1 VSSKLRAASRRR
13 AESIRHVLERYF
25 AAMRA
30 HDWSALADTLA
41 ENVHRTGPFLD
52 HVRGRQAY
60 VDFLARVVPALPN
73 YALDV
78 ARIRALEDGAAIV
91 ELSESMDRDGGRRT
105 YPEALLFEFDGDG
118 RIARV
123 EIYIQQPP

>member
-1 VSSKLRAASRRR
+1 MR
-13 AESIRHVLERYF
+13 EVLERYF

-30 HDWSALADTLA
+30 HDWAALADTLA
-41 ENVHRTGPFLD
+41 DHVHRTGPFLD

-78 ARIRALEDGAAIV
+78 ARIRALEGGGALV
-91 ELSESMDRDGGRRT
+91 ELSESMDREGGRRT
-105 YPEALLFEFDGDG
+105 YPEALLFEFDRDG

-123 EIYIQQPP
+123 DVFIKNPPT

>member
-1 VSSKLRAASRRR
+1 MTPMR
-13 AESIRHVLERYF
+13 EVLERYF

-30 HDWSALADTLA
+30 HDWPALADTLA
-41 ENVHRTGPFLD
+41 LHVHRTGPYQD

-60 VDFLARVVPALPN
+60 VEFLARVLPALQN

-78 ARIRALEDGAAIV
+78 AEIRAVEGGGALAL
-91 ELSESMDRDGGRRT
+91 LSESMDREGGRKT

-123 EIYIQQPP
+123 DVFIKEPPRGD

>member
-1 VSSKLRAASRRR
+1 MR
-13 AESIRHVLERYF
+13 EVLERYF

-30 HDWSALADTLA
+30 HDWPALAETLA
-41 ENVHRTGPFLD
+41 DDVHRTGPFLD
-52 HVRGRQAY
+52 QVHGKQAY
-60 VDFLARVVPALPN
+60 VGFLARVVPALRN

-78 ARIRALEDGAAIV
+78 ARIRALEGGGALV

-105 YPEALLFEFDGDG
+105 YPEALLFGFDAAG

-123 EIYIQQPP
+123 DIFIKQPPD

>member
-1 VSSKLRAASRRR
+1 MS
-13 AESIRHVLERYF
+13 EVLERYF

-30 HDWSALADTLA
+30 HDWPALAETLA
-41 ENVHRTGPFLD
+41 EDVHRTGPYLD

-60 VDFLARVVPALPN
+60 VDFLARVVPALQN

-78 ARIRALEDGAAIV
+78 ARIRAIEGGGALV
-91 ELSESMDRDGGRRT
+91 ELSESMDRDGTRRS
-105 YPEALLFEFDGDG
+105 YPETLLFAFDGDG

-123 EIYIQQPP
+123 DIFIKQPPT